1 MVVIT
6 QITFKKVMQI
16 LEGSMGFVEMYSSM
30 ERR

>member
-6 QITFKKVMQI
+6 QITLKKVMQI
-16 LEGSMGFVEMYSSM
+16 LEGSRSFVEMYSSM